1 MSGLLIVIGIRTK
14 SVNRYDFV
22 PTMFL
27 APFFSVIYI
36 YLYVYPML
44 HSSSWLCSQE
54 DGDWSKELIDL
65 CWEFV
70 VNSFPSEDP
79 FCKDSF
85 CLKWGHRIKRKK
97 VVPTTVFFFLTKM

>member
-1 MSGLLIVIGIRTK
+1 
-14 SVNRYDFV
+14 
-22 PTMFL
+22 
-27 APFFSVIYI
+27 
-36 YLYVYPML
+36 ML

-97 VVPTTVFFFLTKM
+97 VVPTTVFFFLPKCKMMRIQERIHAAIDAKGTPTQVKTAKK